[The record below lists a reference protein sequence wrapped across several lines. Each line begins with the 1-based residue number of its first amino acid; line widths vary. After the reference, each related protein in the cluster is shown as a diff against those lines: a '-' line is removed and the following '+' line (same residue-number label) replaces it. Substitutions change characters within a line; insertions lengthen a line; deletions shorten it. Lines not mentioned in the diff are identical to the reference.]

1 MRLLL
6 DTSIL
11 LWALLRPARL
21 DAATLAMIEDEQNA
35 VLFSIASIWE
45 IAIKSRL
52 GRGGFHARPSEVHR
66 FAIGAAFE
74 ELPVLADAAVQVAEL
89 PLHHRDPFDRLLI
102 AQAMVGPM
110 RLLTSDAALA
120 QYSELVTLVG
130 RL

>member
-6 DTSIL
+6 DTNIL

-21 DAATLAMIEDEQNA
+21 DAATLAMIEDERNT

-45 IAIKSRL
+45 VAIKSRL
-52 GRGGFHARPSEVHR
+52 GRGAFNAHPSDVHR
-66 FAIGAAFE
+66 FATEAAFE
-74 ELPVLADAAVQVAEL
+74 ELPVLANAAIQVAEL
-89 PLHHRDPFDRLLI
+89 PLHHRDPFDRLLV

-110 RLLTSDAALA
+110 RFLTFDAVLG

-130 RL
+130 

>member
-6 DTSIL
+6 DTNIL

-52 GRGGFHARPSEVHR
+52 GRDAFNARPGDVHR
-66 FAIGAAFE
+66 FAMEASFE
-74 ELPVLADAAVQVAEL
+74 ELPVLANAAIQVAEL
-89 PLHHRDPFDRLLI
+89 PLHHRDPFDRLLV

-110 RLLTSDAALA
+110 RLLTSDAVLA
-120 QYSELVTLVG
+120 QYSELVTLIG
-130 RL
+130 